1 MGQILVHAGNPK
13 TGSTSIQRW
22 LRRHLEQLREQY
34 GISILQETGAMWS
47 WPVHLDVFQTG
58 LVVVANSFPSL
69 YGTLLERGAAVGE
82 RVELMNES
90 SIA

>member
-1 MGQILVHAGNPK
+1 MGEILVHAGDPK

-47 WPVHLDVFQTG
+47 RPVHLDVFQTG
-58 LVVVANSFPSL
+58 LVVVAKFVPEPLRHLARTGCSGGRAL
-69 YGTLLERGAAVGE
+69 
-82 RVELMNES
+82 S
-90 SIA
+90 S